1 MKMFH
6 SAFFP
11 TVGNP
16 IFICTDCLSTIMW
29 TGNGHVTLTTEKQ
42 FKEHGI
48 EEVIKEYRIKRGR

>member
-1 MKMFH
+1 
-6 SAFFP
+6 
-11 TVGNP
+11 
-16 IFICTDCLSTIMW
+16 MW